1 MNYKELSLAIRNKNL
16 EPVYFLMGEESYYID
31 KISNDFATKILNE
44 DEKTLNQIILY
55 GKETTIE
62 KVLLEAKQFPFGS
75 EKRVVIVKEAQN
87 LKNIE
92 LLDKYLDNPQMTT
105 ILVLAYKSKSIDK
118 RKKFGR
124 ELNNKCVV
132 FTSNKLYDNEIPR
145 WILEYTINKGF
156 QIEDSATIILS
167 EHLGSDLSKI
177 SNELN
182 KMMLAI
188 NRSETIT
195 SKLIE
200 YHIGISKDYNIFELQ
215 KALGERDVLKAN
227 RIINYFAA
235 NPKNHNIIPIIS
247 NLFYYFQK
255 IMIYHF
261 LKDKSIQSVSS
272 KLKINPFF
280 VKQYQRASDKYSKK
294 QLFNIFKQLKEYDLK
309 SKGINNKN
317 TDTEGLIKELIFK
330 ISHA

>member
-1 MNYKELSLAIRNKNL
+1 MNYKELSLAIRNKNI

-215 KALGERDVLKAN
+215 KA
-227 RIINYFAA
+227 
-235 NPKNHNIIPIIS
+235 
-247 NLFYYFQK
+247 
-255 IMIYHF
+255 
-261 LKDKSIQSVSS
+261 
-272 KLKINPFF
+272 
-280 VKQYQRASDKYSKK
+280 
-294 QLFNIFKQLKEYDLK
+294 
-309 SKGINNKN
+309 
-317 TDTEGLIKELIFK
+317 
-330 ISHA
+330 